1 MPSTGLIIEKMF
13 NAWTDWLLSKKSIF
27 LSLALVE
34 TLCLSD
40 DRSILLQFFVHFEI
54 DTPWV
59 HTIWS
64 FYINDPKI
72 FSFHHKCRPR
82 QTVFLCVAQ
91 RKSSNFISNDN
102 FFINSLITE
111 FSLENFNEKKRCLPS
126 AHPHCDGSIKLRP
139 REKQALKWQNVR
151 TRKPNYDRKKCTC
164 YLNGQGN
171 SNKK

>member
-1 MPSTGLIIEKMF
+1 MANVFCLFFLSVFLSHSIRKRFIEVEQYCIEIMMPSTGLIIEKMF

-111 FSLENFNEKKRCLPS
+111 FSLENFNEKKDVCRQLIHIVMVPLS
-126 AHPHCDGSIKLRP
+126 
-139 REKQALKWQNVR
+139 
-151 TRKPNYDRKKCTC
+151 
-164 YLNGQGN
+164 
-171 SNKK
+171 